1 MRAAKKDMIENECPS
16 CLLANVLWLLCARA
30 CMFLTVNVV
39 LQSNCVKMRNANHL
53 HSFIRL
59 RLWLW
64 FRLQMV
70 FGMRQPLTN
79 AVTLIKDRKLIFKP
93 FVFNFDAPKVIDS
106 VYRNGRECARK
117 KDVIVKGA
125 EKGEKYCPKITSSHN
140 TCALWQVQ
148 WISSFLYRHVF
159 ASIFHVSFCERV
171 K

>member
-39 LQSNCVKMRNANHL
+39 LQSHCVKMRNANHL

-79 AVTLIKDRKLIFKP
+79 AVTWSKIENSFSSLSFSISMH
-93 FVFNFDAPKVIDS
+93 PKVLIPCIGMGMR
-106 VYRNGRECARK
+106 VREK
-117 KDVIVKGA
+117 KMWSEEGTEKGA
-125 EKGEKYCPKITSSHN
+125 RYCPKITSSHN